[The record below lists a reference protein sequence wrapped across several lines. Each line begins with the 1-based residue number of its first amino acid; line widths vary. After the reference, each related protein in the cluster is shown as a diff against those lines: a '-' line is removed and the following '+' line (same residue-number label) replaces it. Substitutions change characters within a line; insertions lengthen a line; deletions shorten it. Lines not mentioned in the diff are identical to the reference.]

1 MKRTILTLLIALAI
15 VACSKE
21 DIKKMEGKVD
31 VTLYLKDTKGRAL
44 KNWVVYA
51 YDQWAWEHK
60 GGSKPTFHAKSTA
73 TDDEGKAIF
82 TLSVDK
88 FEEREV
94 YHFVVYYNQ
103 NKQNLSGNEITENAL
118 KTSKAVTLKSK
129 DNAPITL
136 QL

>member
-1 MKRTILTLLIALAI
+1 LIALAI

-31 VTLYLKDTKGRAL
+31 VTLYLKDTNGIPL
-44 KNWVVYA
+44 KNWVIYA

-60 GGSKPTFHAKSTA
+60 GGSNPTFHAKSMA

-103 NKQNLSGNEITENAL
+103 KKQNLSGNEITENAL

-129 DNAPITL
+129 NNAPITL

>member
-31 VTLYLKDTKGRAL
+31 VTLYLKDAKGRAL
-44 KNWVVYA
+44 KNWTVYA

-60 GGSKPTFHAKSTA
+60 GGSNPTFHAKLAA

-88 FEEREV
+88 FENQQSR
-94 YHFVVYYNQ
+94 YPQIKGQRPYYIAVVGFRGQ
-103 NKQNLSGNEITENAL
+103 VSGVRCPPSSFT
-118 KTSKAVTLKSK
+118 
-129 DNAPITL
+129 
-136 QL
+136 Q

>member
-1 MKRTILTLLIALAI
+1 MIALAI

-31 VTLYLKDTKGRAL
+31 VTLYLKDTNGIPL
-44 KNWVVYA
+44 KNWVIYT

-60 GGSKPTFHAKSTA
+60 GGSNPTFHAKSMA

-103 NKQNLSGNEITENAL
+103 KKQNLSGNEITENAL

-129 DNAPITL
+129 NNAPITL

>member
-1 MKRTILTLLIALAI
+1 MKRTILTLFIALAI

-31 VTLYLKDTKGRAL
+31 VTVYLKDANGTPL

-94 YHFVVYYNQ
+94 YHFVVYYTQ
-103 NKQNLSGNEITENAL
+103 NKKNLSGDEITENTL

>member
-31 VTLYLKDTKGRAL
+31 VTVYLKDTNGIPL
-44 KNWVVYA
+44 KNWVIYA

-60 GGSKPTFHAKSTA
+60 NGSKPTFHAKSMA

-88 FEEREV
+88 FDEREI
-94 YHFVVYYNQ
+94 YH
-103 NKQNLSGNEITENAL
+103 
-118 KTSKAVTLKSK
+118 
-129 DNAPITL
+129 
-136 QL
+136 

>member
-31 VTLYLKDTKGRAL
+31 VTVYLKDANGIRL
-44 KNWVVYA
+44 KNWVIYA

-60 GGSKPTFHAKSTA
+60 GGSKPTFHAKSMA

-94 YHFVVYYNQ
+94 YHFVVYYTQ
-103 NKQNLSGNEITENAL
+103 NKKNLSGDEITENTL

-129 DNAPITL
+129 DNAPIIL

>member
-31 VTLYLKDTKGRAL
+31 VTVYLKDANGTPL
-44 KNWVVYA
+44 KKWVVYA

-94 YHFVVYYNQ
+94 YHFVVYYTQ
-103 NKQNLSGNEITENAL
+103 NKQNLSGDDVTGNTL
-118 KTSKAVTLKSK
+118 KTSKAVTLNSK